1 MKSFKLIS
9 LQLVTEDRQL
19 IDIELEH
26 GLIINKESH
35 SNSWMI
41 EALVH
46 PTHYQDL
53 EHILPCDRNH
63 IVIQVVITD
72 VGNDPAIFQTVLTT
86 HSLSDGHVSLLF
98 DGQIQNTRN
107 KYAEILLADLLQ
119 KGFTGDSLL
128 NAFKE
133 NLRSKRKLAAK

>member
-19 IDIELEH
+19 IDIEFKH

-35 SNSWMI
+35 SNSWMV

-53 EHILPCDRNH
+53 EHILPHDRDH
-63 IVIQVVITD
+63 IIIQVVITD
-72 VGNDPAIFQTVLTT
+72 AGNDPAIFQTALTT
-86 HSLSDGHVSLLF
+86 HRLSDGHVSLLF

-107 KYAEILLADLLQ
+107 KYAEILLTDLLQ
-119 KGFTGDSLL
+119 KGLTGDSLL